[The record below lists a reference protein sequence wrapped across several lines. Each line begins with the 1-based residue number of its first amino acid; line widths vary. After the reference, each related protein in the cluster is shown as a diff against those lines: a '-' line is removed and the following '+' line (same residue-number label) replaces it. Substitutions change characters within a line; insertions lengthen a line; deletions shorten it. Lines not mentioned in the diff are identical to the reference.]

1 MWIAYFFLPNS
12 LIFPALKFS
21 HVQYTGII
29 IIVVFIYSVVLSV
42 VVYSDSAIVSGD
54 EIAALINQNK
64 ETFSL
69 AVSDAVVGKSPA

>member
-1 MWIAYFFLPNS
+1 MWIAYFSPNS
-12 LIFPALKFS
+12 PIFPALKFS
-21 HVQYTGII
+21 HVQYTGVI
-29 IIVVFIYSVVLSV
+29 IIVVFIYSVVLLV
-42 VVYSDSAIVSGD
+42 VVYSNSAIVSGD